1 MINVRRRAIITL
13 FRSIKVDKPVLL
25 PLSSEEIR
33 ELFFDLRKDNK
44 TGELYYIL
52 NDDMLSIRDKI
63 DYSNFS
69 FDNVFVGGEN
79 FCRMYGVKL
88 NPQTNY
94 DKSLKNTTL
103 KGVVFIGNNN
113 LNEIDL
119 FEGVNIEEADFT
131 GSIGAKIN
139 PQTIHDKNL
148 SNATLTD
155 VDFTGFSFK
164 GAKVW
169 RTNFKGSKGAV
180 LNPNELYSV
189 DYCTLVDVT
198 LLDLYAGSAS
208 FSTSKNY
215 QDLLN
220 KQKEYSEKIF
230 SLIESQLPPQIEEKL
245 EVKEEPK
252 QKRKWFGN

>member
-69 FDNVFVGGEN
+69 FDNVLVAGQN

-88 NPQTNY
+88 NPQTIH

-119 FEGVNIEEADFT
+119 FEGVFVQEADFT

-139 PQTIHDKNL
+139 PQTIDEKNL
-148 SNATLTD
+148 SSATLTD

-189 DYCTLVDVT
+189 DYCDLTDVT
-198 LLDLYAGSAS
+198 LLDLYAGSTS

-215 QDLLN
+215 QDLIN
-220 KQKEYSEKIF
+220 KQNEYSNKLLA
-230 SLIESQLPPQIEEKL
+230 LIESQLPPQVEEKE